1 MARRGRHLARGLTA
15 RRPSI
20 GDRPGSDPQL
30 TPEPVTAPAPP
41 TLPHIDGHAGRAGDL
56 EWALLRCGIGQPG
69 DCPMTGS
76 GSAFVGF
83 RFPPEV
89 IAVAVRWYLRY
100 GLSYR
105 DVEELLAE
113 RGVTVDHVT
122 GHCCIERSRECLAV
136 NLAARRRSTSAGRL
150 LCDDLGGPD
159 GAVWDVSRGAD
170 RKICCAG
177 LTRWLNATVPLEV
190 LRASAAQVRHPSS

>member
-1 MARRGRHLARGLTA
+1 
-15 RRPSI
+15 
-20 GDRPGSDPQL
+20 
-30 TPEPVTAPAPP
+30 
-41 TLPHIDGHAGRAGDL
+41 
-56 EWALLRCGIGQPG
+56 
-69 DCPMTGS
+69 MTGS

-150 LCDDLGGPD
+150 LVTTWAGPD
-159 GAVWDVSRGAD
+159 GAVWGVSRGAD

-177 LTRWLNATVPLEV
+177 LTRWLNATVPPEDVMAGYEQWLVEV
-190 LRASAAQVRHPSS
+190 RAEIAPGRLVEWQPGDGWEPICRALGVPVPNLSFPHENSTADYVDRAEIRAREDDRRHPPGTPRRG